1 MSIVTRL
8 FIRLNPTII
17 WMKDKFIADFKNVG
31 NNVKRF
37 RKEKGWT
44 QHELA
49 THCSVNREK
58 ISRIEN
64 GTKDYMYSTL
74 LEVCKALEIDVSE
87 VVSKTSDKETQS
99 SDISNSSE
107 HT

>member
-1 MSIVTRL
+1 
-8 FIRLNPTII
+8 
-17 WMKDKFIADFKNVG
+17 MKEKFKLDFKIVG
-31 NNVKRF
+31 NNIKRF
-37 RKEKGWT
+37 RKLNGWT

-74 LEVCKALEIDVSE
+74 LEVCSALSVDVSE
-87 VVSKTSDKETQS
+87 VVAKPAKEDMKTPDTFE
-99 SDISNSSE
+99 SNE
-107 HT
+107 GT